1 MISEIDH
8 WLLEA
13 PITSSWGTSIPFPF
27 IFDGELGETGAM
39 NLRCHGFDRFVV
51 AESVASLSSNGLIE
65 FKFPCHREEL
75 LQALSVSFSNLAIAN
90 SYTLTAIGFAQ
101 WERIANPDWTQFA
114 RHLPYCEADA
124 ELRLECASISAGQRY
139 LDAFLRWDNRPLI
152 DAVWSPCL
160 DYRPFPWKTLAIGHA
175 AAVRLPDPIEYA
187 NCASE
192 DPWKSVR
199 WIQNPITL
207 E

>member
-1 MISEIDH
+1 MISKIDH

-13 PITSSWGTSIPFPF
+13 PITSSWGTSIPFPL
-27 IFDGELGETGAM
+27 IFDGEFGELGAL
-39 NLRCHGFDRFVV
+39 NLRRHGCDRFVV
-51 AESVASLSSNGLIE
+51 AESLASMSSNGLIE
-65 FKFPCHREEL
+65 FKLPCHREEL
-75 LQALSVSFSNLAIAN
+75 VEALAVSVSNLAIAN

-101 WERIANPDWTQFA
+101 WELIATPDWTQFA

-139 LDAFLRWDNRPLI
+139 LNAFLLWDNRPLI
-152 DAVWSPCL
+152 DTVWSPCL
-160 DYRPFPWKTLAIGHA
+160 DYRPFPWKALTVGYA
-175 AAVRLPDPIEYA
+175 AAVRLPDRIEYE
-187 NCASE
+187 NRESE

-199 WIQNPITL
+199 WIQNPITV